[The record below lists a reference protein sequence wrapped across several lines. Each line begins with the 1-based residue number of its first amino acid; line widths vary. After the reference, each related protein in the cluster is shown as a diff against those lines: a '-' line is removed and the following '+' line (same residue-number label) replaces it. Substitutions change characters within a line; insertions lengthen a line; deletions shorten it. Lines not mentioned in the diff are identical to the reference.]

1 MTPAHP
7 LRRML
12 RRLLAMVRRPTLE
25 RDMQSEM
32 LEHIDRA
39 TARYEARGMSL
50 DAARLAARREF
61 GNMGVIQEDARDA
74 RGTQWVEAF
83 AGDIRFAFRYFAR
96 HRFTVAIIVAVLALG
111 TGTNTLIFSGFR
123 AAFFRAAPGMTY
135 DADQARL
142 WATERPSRQGR
153 WNVREFTYAELTA
166 LAARRDI
173 FADVTGFA
181 TQDVVVGGRDGTE
194 ARARTAQFVTSN
206 FFNSLHISL
215 AAGQGFAPVADERAA
230 ADLTAV
236 ISHSMATTQFGSPAN
251 AVGQSILVNDVTLR
265 VIGVAPPRF
274 QGAFRD
280 MDGNPAVWIP
290 VSARA
295 LAGKLPERWMNES
308 ASLMVVTRLAPGVS
322 HDEATTVVRQLI
334 NSTMPDS
341 AARVGMARNAV
352 VFEMNTLPPDDDRE
366 DLVMM
371 FGLIGLG
378 GILLLLIGWMNVSS
392 LMVAAAVGRRHEIA
406 VRLSLGAS
414 RRRVLRQLITEST
427 LLSIVGGFLG
437 LAIARAAVMWLRTK
451 IGGVDISL
459 DASTLA
465 FGLGLA
471 VVTGVL
477 FGLSPALHATRG
489 AVAEAVR
496 DSGSGTTSQSRLQRT
511 FVAAQIALSQPLLVV
526 LGATLVAAIAE
537 YKPFSPELRRHLV
550 AVDVRPFSAVADTLP
565 LFLAQHADVIGAA
578 PYPGSIDAG
587 WFVPAAG
594 PRAIVDLKGAAPG
607 WLGLAG
613 VPILAGRDV
622 QLADTIGTKTI
633 PVVIGSDFA
642 KAAWGD
648 ASPIGRVIGPPQLR
662 NMDDAE
668 MTMTVV
674 GVFDATQRI
683 PGTSFQGA
691 QETATF
697 RAYTARDKKWSRW
710 SVLVRTRP
718 AGQPMID
725 DLRQLI
731 RSRAPSLPITRIV
744 TYEQI
749 DAEQY
754 KESVYVSLLMG
765 GCGIFALLL
774 SSLGLYGVVSL
785 AVQQRTREI
794 GIRIAVGANP
804 NWVARMFL
812 KSGVKV
818 CAAAL
823 LIGLPLSMFALR
835 MAEGEG
841 LVIGPSINVW
851 AIGAGIAVMLIG
863 VAAGAT
869 WVPAR
874 RASRVDPALTLRA
887 D

>member
-1 MTPAHP
+1 
-7 LRRML
+7 
-12 RRLLAMVRRPTLE
+12 
-25 RDMQSEM
+25 MQSEM
-32 LEHIDRA
+32 LEHIERA
-39 TARYEARGMSL
+39 TARYAARGMPIEE
-50 DAARLAARREF
+50 ARLAARREF
-61 GNMGVIQEDARDA
+61 GNVGVLQEEARDA
-74 RGTQWVEAF
+74 QDTQWVEALS
-83 AGDIRFAFRYFAR
+83 GDIRFAFRYFAR
-96 HRFTVAIIVAVLALG
+96 HRVTVAIIVAVLALG
-111 TGTNTLIFSGFR
+111 TGANTVIFAGAR
-123 AAFFRAAPGMTY
+123 AAFFRAAPAVTY

-142 WATERPSRQGR
+142 WATERDTRQGR
-153 WNVREFTYAELTA
+153 WRVREFTYAELTA
-166 LAARRDI
+166 LAARRDV

-194 ARARTAQFVTSN
+194 ATVRTAQFVTSN
-206 FFNSLHISL
+206 FFTSLRIAL
-215 AAGQGFAPVADERAA
+215 VAGQGFAPVANEGAA
-230 ADLTAV
+230 ADLSAV
-236 ISHSMATTQFGSPAN
+236 ISHAMATAMFGDPAA
-251 AVGQSILVNDVTLR
+251 AVGHSILVNDVTLR

-280 MDGNPAVWIP
+280 HDGNPALWIP

-295 LAGKLPERWMNES
+295 LAGKLPDRWLSEN
-308 ASLMVVTRLAPGVS
+308 ASLMIVSRLAPGVS
-322 HDEATTVVRQLI
+322 RDYATSVVQKVV

-341 AARVGMARNAV
+341 AARIGMARNAV
-352 VFEMNTLPPDDDRE
+352 VFGMNALPPGDDRE
-366 DLVMM
+366 DLVLL

-427 LLSIVGGFLG
+427 LLSLAGGTLG
-437 LAIARAAVMWLRTK
+437 LAIAWGASMWLRSK
-451 IGGVDISL
+451 IGSVDMSL
-459 DASTLA
+459 DVPTLLFA
-465 FGLGLA
+465 LA
-471 VVTGVL
+471 LAIVTGVL

-489 AVAEAVR
+489 AVADAIR
-496 DSGSGTTSQSRLQRT
+496 DSGAGTTSQSRLQRA

-537 YKPFSPELRRHLV
+537 YKPFSPEVRRHLMT
-550 AVDVRPFSAVADTLP
+550 VDVRPFSAVADTLP
-565 LFLAQHADVIGAA
+565 QFLAQHPDVIGAV
-578 PYPGSIDAG
+578 PYPGSIDQG
-587 WFVPAAG
+587 WIAPAAA
-594 PRAIVDLKGAAPG
+594 PRAIVDLQGAAPG
-607 WLGLAG
+607 FLGLAG
-613 VPILAGRDV
+613 IPILAGRDV
-622 QLADTIGTKTI
+622 ALADTTGTKAI

-642 KAAWGD
+642 KSVWGD
-648 ASPIGRVIGPPQLR
+648 ASPIGRTIGSPELR
-662 NMDDAE
+662 NMKDAG

-674 GVFDATQRI
+674 GVFDATQRM
-683 PGTSFQGA
+683 PGTRFNSGG
-691 QETATF
+691 ETATF
-697 RAYTARDKKWSRW
+697 RVFTARDKHWSR
-710 SVLVRTRP
+710 SRVLVRTRP
-718 AGQPMID
+718 AGQPLID
-725 DLRQLI
+725 DLRQLV
-731 RSRAPSLPITRIV
+731 RSRAPSLPISRIM

-754 KESVYVSLLMG
+754 GESVAVSLLMG

-804 NWVARMFL
+804 NRVTEMFV

-818 CAAAL
+818 CAFAL
-823 LIGLPLSMFALR
+823 VVGLPLSMVAFR
-835 MAEGEG
+835 MAESEG
-841 LVIGPSINVW
+841 LVISEAINVW
-851 AIGAGIAVMLIG
+851 LIGAGIALLLVG

>member
-1 MTPAHP
+1 MPIDP
-7 LRRML
+7 LRRLIRRLRAPL
-12 RRLLAMVRRPTLE
+12 RRGTIE
-25 RDMQSEM
+25 NEMQSEM
-32 LEHIDRA
+32 LEHIERA
-39 TARYEARGMSL
+39 TARYAARGMSM
-50 DAARLAARREF
+50 AEARDAARREF
-61 GNMGVIQEDARDA
+61 GNVGVIQEEARDA
-74 RGTQWVEAF
+74 RGTQWVEALS
-83 AGDIRFAFRYFAR
+83 GDIRFAFRYFAR
-96 HRFTVAIIVAVLALG
+96 HKVTVAIIVAVLALG
-111 TGTNTLIFSGFR
+111 TGANTLIFAGFR
-123 AAFFRAAPGMTY
+123 AAFYRAAPAITY

-142 WATERPSRQGR
+142 WATERESRQGR
-153 WNVREFTYAELTA
+153 WRVRDFTYAELTA
-166 LAARRDI
+166 LAARPDV
-173 FADVTGFA
+173 FADVTGFV
-181 TQDVVVGGRDGTE
+181 TQEVVVGGRDGTE

-206 FFNSLHISL
+206 FFNSLRVPL
-215 AAGQGFAPVADERAA
+215 AAGQGFAPVADERAG

-236 ISHSMATTQFGSPAN
+236 ISNAMATSLFGEPRA
-251 AVGQSILVNDVTLR
+251 AVGRSILVNDVSLR

-274 QGAFRD
+274 QGALRD
-280 MDGNPAVWIP
+280 HDGDPALWIP
-290 VSARA
+290 LSARA
-295 LAGKLPERWMNES
+295 LAGKLPDRWLNES
-308 ASLMVVTRLAPGVS
+308 ATLTVVTRLAPDASLG
-322 HDEATTVVRQLI
+322 DATTVVQRLV

-341 AARVGMARNAV
+341 AARIGMARNAV
-352 VFEMNTLPPDDDRE
+352 VFEMNALPPGDDRE
-366 DLVMM
+366 DLVLV

-414 RRRVLRQLITEST
+414 RTRVLRQLITEST
-427 LLSIVGGFLG
+427 LLSLAGGAMG
-437 LAIARAAVMWLRTK
+437 LAIAWVGLLWLRSK
-451 IGGVDISL
+451 IGSVDLSL
-459 DASTLA
+459 DAATLMFA
-465 FGLGLA
+465 LSLA
-471 VVTGVL
+471 IVTGVL

-489 AVAEAVR
+489 AVADAIR
-496 DSGSGTTSQSRLQRT
+496 DSGAGTTSQSRLQRT

-565 LFLAQHADVIGAA
+565 QFLAQHPDVIGAA
-578 PYPGSIDAG
+578 PYSASIDDG
-587 WFVPAAG
+587 WIVPSAG
-594 PRAIVDLKGAAPG
+594 PRGIVDLRGAAPG
-607 WLGLAG
+607 WLDLAG
-613 VPILAGRDV
+613 IPILAGRDV
-622 QLADTIGTKTI
+622 QLADTTGTKTI

-642 KAAWGD
+642 KAVWGD
-648 ASPIGRVIGPPQLR
+648 ASPIGRTIGPPELR
-662 NMDDAE
+662 NMKDPE

-683 PGTSFQGA
+683 PGTSFKGNE
-691 QETATF
+691 ETPTF
-697 RAYTARDKKWSRW
+697 RAFTARDKQWSRY

-718 AGQPMID
+718 AGQPLID

-731 RSRAPSLPITRIV
+731 RSRAPSLPISKIV

-749 DAEQY
+749 DADQY
-754 KESVYVSLLMG
+754 AESVAVSFLMG

-804 NWVARMFL
+804 GRVTGMFL
-812 KSGVKV
+812 RSGVKV
-818 CAAAL
+818 CGFAL
-823 LIGLPLSMFALR
+823 LIGLPLSMVALR
-835 MAEGEG
+835 MGEAEG
-841 LVIGPSINVW
+841 LVIGPGINVW
-851 AIGAGIAVMLIG
+851 VIGAGIAVMLVG